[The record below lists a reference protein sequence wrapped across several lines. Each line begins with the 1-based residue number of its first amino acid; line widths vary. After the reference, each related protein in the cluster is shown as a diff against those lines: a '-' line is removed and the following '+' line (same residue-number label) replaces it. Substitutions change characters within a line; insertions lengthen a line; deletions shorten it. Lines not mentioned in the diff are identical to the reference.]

1 MKEIEKEIQEREMQE
16 REKISTQKGEEQIAP
31 SVNGASGL
39 EEQGVDSPMT
49 MTVPLSTATGGDA
62 KMEEG

>member
-1 MKEIEKEIQEREMQE
+1 MLVKEIEKEIQEKEIQE
-16 REKISTQKGEEQIAP
+16 REKMQKGDEQVAP

-49 MTVPLSTATGGDA
+49 TTVPPPTATGGEA